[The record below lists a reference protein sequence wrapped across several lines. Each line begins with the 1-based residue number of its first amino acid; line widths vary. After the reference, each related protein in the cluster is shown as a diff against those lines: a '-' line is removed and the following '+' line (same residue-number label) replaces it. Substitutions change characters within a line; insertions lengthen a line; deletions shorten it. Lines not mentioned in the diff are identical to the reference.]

1 MYDKTLS
8 DKTLPDQTACPEERE
23 LLLETFLSGQEFPA
37 GLTRHLERC
46 ASCRRYRETLGAVRE
61 GLAQPPLYS
70 AALRERTL
78 RRLAAP
84 KPDTGL
90 QWLPLVVPAAL
101 ASLSLS
107 LLVPGWVLSRWFLG
121 WTESPAM
128 AYGVG
133 FGALMLVGTLGT
145 ALTAIALA
153 ERDFIHFS
161 EVTR

>member
-8 DKTLPDQTACPEERE
+8 DKTACPEQRE
-23 LLLETFLSGQEFPA
+23 LLLETFLSGQELPA

-46 ASCRRYRETLGAVRE
+46 ASCRSYLHALGAVRE

-70 AALRERTL
+70 PALREKTI

-90 QWLPLVVPAAL
+90 RWLPLVVPAAL
-101 ASLSLS
+101 ASLSIS
-107 LLVPGWVLSRWFLG
+107 LLVPGWLLSRWFLT
-121 WTESPAM
+121 WTESAAI
-128 AYGVG
+128 AYGAG
-133 FGALMLVGTLGT
+133 FGALVLVGTAGTVIT
-145 ALTAIALA
+145 ALALA
-153 ERDFIHFS
+153 QRDFIHFS